1 MLDLKKTE
9 QNPRKEKKNENKKVV
24 KISKKK
30 KKKNIAITT
39 KQIQKM

>member
-30 KKKNIAITT
+30 KKNIAIIT

>member
-30 KKKNIAITT
+30 KKNIAITT